1 MHGTIMT
8 MYTREFSGG
17 KDLKFISHQIPEGF
31 GSVIG
36 EFEEE
41 ARAVDFQHKFE
52 RILEGMD
59 LGAPRWGNKILVDQ
73 EESNLR
79 DYFEIVMREW
89 KHKFLEALDEH
100 LEKKV
105 AEAVLQS
112 SKNRCLIKS
121 TVFNFSGEKVGEDII
136 EALNKGSNYVMHS
149 VGTDEIDARQKFES
163 ELFHYV
169 KGYRKYIEK
178 GLFIKEYELNAWLD
192 EATNT
197 SEENHREFYKEMLQH
212 NNVMIS
218 RRLIARNEPNGFGN
232 LDRLGLVAVD
242 CDKNSGIAILKIS
255 DMVEADRKMVE
266 ELGGIKCAENDAAE
280 VKKKIGAEIYKFEA
294 ELTQGARKFL
304 DVYYPSRRCDLAE
317 AELPFMKLKPKV
329 HKLTEE
335 DLENGRIQKLKYRPV
350 IDSSRTPVH
359 QYSKAIRY
367 EVA

>member
-1 MHGTIMT
+1 MT

-17 KDLKFISHQIPEGF
+17 KSLKFIKHQIPEGF

-41 ARAVDFQHKFE
+41 ANVVDFQSKFE

-59 LGAPRWGNKILVDQ
+59 LEAARWGNTVLVDH
-73 EESNLR
+73 EEVNMR
-79 DYFEIVMREW
+79 VYFKIVMREW
-89 KHKFLEALDEH
+89 KQKFLEALDEH
-100 LEKKV
+100 LENKV
-105 AEAVLQS
+105 AEGVLQS

-121 TVFNFSGEKVGEDII
+121 TVFNFSGVKVGDDIT

-149 VGTDEIDARQKFES
+149 VGTDQIEARQKFES
-163 ELFHYV
+163 ELFHYL

-178 GLFIKEYELNAWLD
+178 GFFINEYELNAWLN
-192 EATNT
+192 EAIKN

-212 NNVMIS
+212 HSVMIS
-218 RRLIARNEPNGFGN
+218 RRLIPRNDLNEFGS
-232 LDRLGLVAVD
+232 LDKLGLVAVD

-266 ELGGIKCAENDAAE
+266 ELGGIKCAENEAAE
-280 VKKKIGAEIYKFEA
+280 VKNKIGAEIYKFEA
-294 ELTQGARKFL
+294 ELTQGSRKFL
-304 DVYYPSRRCDLAE
+304 DVYYPSRRSDLVE

-329 HKLTEE
+329 HKMTED
-335 DLENGRIQKLKYRPV
+335 DLKKGRVQKLKYRPV

-367 EVA
+367 DVTILEE